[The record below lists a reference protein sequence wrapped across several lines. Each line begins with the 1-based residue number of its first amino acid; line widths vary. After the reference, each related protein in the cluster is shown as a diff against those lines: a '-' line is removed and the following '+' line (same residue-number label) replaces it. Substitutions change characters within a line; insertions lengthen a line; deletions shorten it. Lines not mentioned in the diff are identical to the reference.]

1 MIVKNVATLK
11 VATCNYIEEEKK
23 NAYNYK
29 LSMFAGHTSN
39 FKNTNKRSRI

>member
-11 VATCNYIEEEKK
+11 VATLQLYREDEK